1 MTAALRILNLAHMS
15 VQKQVQPDF
24 EIETR
29 VIFDPKESRIEE
41 GFFFFRYQI
50 QIKNKGSSSAQLM
63 SRHWIITDAS
73 GKVEEVRGAGVVG
86 VQPKLSAGQSFEYE
100 SACPLTTPSGSMKG
114 SYQMVTDSGEAF
126 DIQVPEFYLVAPCA
140 LH

>member
-1 MTAALRILNLAHMS
+1 MTAAVRILNLANMS
-15 VQKQVQPDF
+15 VQKQVNLEF
-24 EIETR
+24 EVKTR
-29 VIFDPKESRIEE
+29 VVFDPKESRIEE
-41 GFFFFRYQI
+41 GFFFFRYHI
-50 QIKNKGSSSAQLM
+50 HITNKGPSGAQLM
-63 SRHWIITDAS
+63 SRHWIITDAA

-114 SYQMVTDSGEAF
+114 SYQMITDSGETF
-126 DIQVPEFYLVAPCA
+126 DIQIPEFYLVAPCA